1 MDKISVI
8 TFFNERAPEWDD
20 ELIRN
25 DGVINTIL
33 DIAGVNENSSVLD
46 VACGTGVLF
55 DDYLKRKVSSIDA
68 IDISDE
74 MVKSAKV
81 KYPGINVICGD
92 AEEYCFNKA
101 FDCIVIYNAFPHFI
115 NERKLFENL
124 TRFLKKGGRLTV
136 AHGMSREAILECHSG
151 KASHISKELPPINS
165 LAQIVRDFV
174 EVDVTIS
181 NDEMYVVSGFEK

>member
-1 MDKISVI
+1 MDKNSVI

-33 DIAGVNENSSVLD
+33 DIAGVNEKSSVLD

-55 DDYLKRKVSSIDA
+55 DDYLKRNVSSIDA
-68 IDISDE
+68 IDISSE

-81 KYPGINVICGD
+81 KYPEINVICGD
-92 AEEYCFNKA
+92 AEEYCFNKE
-101 FDCIVIYNAFPHFI
+101 FDCIVIFNAFPHFI

-124 TRFLKKGGRLTV
+124 TLFLKRSGRLTV
-136 AHGMSREAILECHSG
+136 AHGMSREAILKCHSG
-151 KASHISKELPPINS
+151 NASHVSKELPPISS
-165 LAQIVRDFV
+165 LAQFMRSFV
-174 EVDVTIS
+174 EVDVIIS
-181 NDEMYVVSGFEK
+181 NDEMYVISGLKK

>member
-8 TFFNERAPEWDD
+8 TFFNERASEWDD

-68 IDISDE
+68 IDISAE

-81 KYPGINVICGD
+81 KHPEINVICGD
-92 AEEYCFNKA
+92 AEEYRFNKE

-181 NDEMYVVSGFEK
+181 NDEMYVVSGLKK